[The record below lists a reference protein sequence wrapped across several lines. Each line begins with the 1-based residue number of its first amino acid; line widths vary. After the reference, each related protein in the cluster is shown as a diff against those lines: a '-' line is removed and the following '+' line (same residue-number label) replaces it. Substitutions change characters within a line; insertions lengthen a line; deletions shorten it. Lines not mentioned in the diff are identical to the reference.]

1 MKIDIFKK
9 SLELHTRKNNIE
21 LTQETNI
28 SICKY
33 LFLLNKWNKIH
44 NDVRNIRQQNF
55 DVIVSR
61 AFSDCLKFL
70 SFTEEITSKNALWM
84 IMTTVSKSLNVNQ
97 NSLDKINFEVIDK
110 KPIFIDKNVSSKEI
124 VFFKKLLR
132 KHIKK

>member
-44 NDVRNIRQQNF
+44 NLTAHSNEDLLVRHH
-55 DVIVSR
+55 VI
-61 AFSDCLKFL
+61 D
-70 SFTEEITSKNALWM
+70 SF
-84 IMTTVSKSLNVNQ
+84 KSLIP
-97 NSLDKINFEVIDK
+97 LK
-110 KPIFIDKNVSSKEI
+110 
-124 VFFKKLLR
+124 KKL
-132 KHIKK
+132 KSTSQKKLS

>member
-1 MKIDIFKK
+1 VLIEKILKK
-9 SLELHTRKNNIE
+9 IAFLNHAIGSLDLGERVIT
-21 LTQETNI
+21 
-28 SICKY
+28 
-33 LFLLNKWNKIH
+33 IH